1 MIVPRSCRGMSLI
14 EVLVAFVVLS
24 MTMAII
30 MQIFSGGIRNARVT
44 DHYSRAL
51 YLAQSRLAAV
61 GVEEPISPGETSGEG
76 GAPLRWRISILPLD
90 VEGGA
95 VAQTPLYQVRV
106 RVEWNEDGRERQM
119 ELISQRLGPR
129 L

>member
-1 MIVPRSCRGMSLI
+1 MSLI

-24 MTMAII
+24 MTMAVV

-51 YLAQSRLAAV
+51 FLAQSRLAAV
-61 GVEEPISPGETSGEG
+61 GAEEPLLPGEASGNG

-90 VEGGA
+90 IEGGSE
-95 VAQTPLYQVRV
+95 AQTPAVSLYQVRV
-106 RVEWNEDGRERQM
+106 RVGWTEDGRERQI
-119 ELISQRLGPR
+119 ELISQRMGPR
-129 L
+129 P